1 MMMNNQIEYRLR
13 KAGTN
18 EYLQEFI
25 AGDNAKLKVSTA
37 LLDDTICIQ
46 FQTLTEAIEIA
57 KVLSGKYAQHPCD
70 WEVVM
75 FKRPVIYATAFPQLI
90 SVVWTTYD

>member
-46 FQTLTEAIEIA
+46 F
-57 KVLSGKYAQHPCD
+57 
-70 WEVVM
+70 
-75 FKRPVIYATAFPQLI
+75 
-90 SVVWTTYD
+90 